1 MGDSCGRIRIRNS
14 QKVMQ
19 PQDWAALS
27 VSLVTI
33 IGAFVASV
41 RWLVKHYLSEL
52 KNNGG
57 SSIKDQVDRLEVRVD
72 TIIAMLGK

>member
-1 MGDSCGRIRIRNS
+1 MH
-14 QKVMQ
+14 

-57 SSIKDQVDRLEVRVD
+57 SSLKDQVDRLETRVD
-72 TIIAMLGK
+72 TIIEMLGK